1 MNPNFVVKTTLDK
14 NAQFEASRGAGS
26 KFARILT
33 YVLLGIAVVL
43 IGVMIYLFIAD
54 GSTKNIFIVLLLLV
68 GLAYLVYNQFF
79 APKRALQKWEDGM
92 VKNYGVKEIHLTT
105 EFYDRIFV
113 QTNDI
118 TQEPIEECF
127 SSINDFRETEHLFLL
142 QCRHQKWFFVD
153 KAGFTVGTP
162 EQFRAFFSERL
173 KK

>member
-43 IGVMIYLFIAD
+43 IGVMVYLFIAD
-54 GSTKNIFIVLLLLV
+54 GSTKNIFIVLLLLA

-92 VKNYGVKEIHLTT
+92 VKNYGVKEIPLTT
-105 EFYDRIFV
+105 ESYARIFV
-113 QTNDI
+113 QPNPI
-118 TQEPIEECF
+118 TQEPIEEGF
-127 SSINDFRETEHLFLL
+127 SGINDFRETEHLFLL

-162 EQFRAFFSERL
+162 EQFRAFFTERL

>member
-43 IGVMIYLFIAD
+43 IGVMIYIFLKNGTTKNLFIV
-54 GSTKNIFIVLLLLV
+54 IILLA

-79 APKRALQKWEDGM
+79 APKRALQRWEDGM

-118 TQEPIEECF
+118 TQEPIEEGF

-162 EQFRAFFSERL
+162 EQFRLFFSERL

>member
-1 MNPNFVVKTTLDK
+1 MI
-14 NAQFEASRGAGS
+14 
-26 KFARILT
+26 IL
-33 YVLLGIAVVL
+33 LA
-43 IGVMIYLFIAD
+43 
-54 GSTKNIFIVLLLLV
+54 

-118 TQEPIEECF
+118 TQEPIEEGF
-127 SSINDFRETEHLFLL
+127 SGINDFRETEHLFLL

-162 EQFRAFFSERL
+162 EQFRAFFTERL